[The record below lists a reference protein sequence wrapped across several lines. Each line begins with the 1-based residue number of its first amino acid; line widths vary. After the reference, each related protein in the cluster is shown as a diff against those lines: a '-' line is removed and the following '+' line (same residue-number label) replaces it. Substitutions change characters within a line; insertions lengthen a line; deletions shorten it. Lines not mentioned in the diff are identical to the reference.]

1 MTGYI
6 RIRGKGDGL
15 NAPGPLPVL
24 HEQTVAAPGR
34 GDVPDVPD
42 DRTSHCHGGR
52 RHGPAAA
59 HRLGGGSGAG
69 ARGADLSGQP
79 GLRLL
84 APGRQRGRV
93 DGLQGR
99 RGGERGPFT
108 FWDNIRVPDINGR
121 DRQLIPDGK
130 LCSGGLADYKGLNLA
145 RTDWPST
152 RLTPG
157 AKLTMTYASTIAHT
171 GTFKL
176 YLTKAGYD
184 ASKPLTWSEL
194 PTTPFA
200 EVKDPPLTGGA
211 YRIKATLPT
220 GRTGRQL
227 IYTIWQNSSTEDTY
241 YSCSDV
247 VFPGGGTSSSS
258 SSSTGTANS
267 KGGTASPSS
276 STTKSPTAASPSAKA
291 GESTTAQKASP
302 AEESTAP
309 GSSPVA
315 SDTDAA
321 SSGPSAPMVAGGAAA
336 VLVLT
341 GGAALALRLRRR

>member
-1 MTGYI
+1 MSRMTAH
-6 RIRGKGDGL
+6 RTAMAAAAM
-15 NAPGPLPVL
+15 APLLLTVWAAGPAQAHGAPTYPVSRVYACSP
-24 HEQTVAAPGR
+24 QGGSQAQSAACKAAVAANG
-34 GDVPDVPD
+34 
-42 DRTSHCHGGR
+42 
-52 RHGPAAA
+52 
-59 HRLGGGSGAG
+59 
-69 ARGADLSGQP
+69 
-79 GLRLL
+79 
-84 APGRQRGRV
+84 
-93 DGLQGR
+93 
-99 RGGERGPFT
+99 GPFT
-108 FWDNIRVPDINGR
+108 FWDNIRVPDVNGR

-130 LCSGGLADYKGLNLA
+130 LCSGGLSDYKGLNLA

-184 ASKPLTWSEL
+184 ASKPLTWSQL

-247 VFPGGGTSSSS
+247 VFPGGTTPSSKST
-258 SSSTGTANS
+258 TGTAGS
-267 KGGTASPSS
+267 KGRTASPSS
-276 STTKSPTAASPSAKA
+276 SAAKSPAAASTSAKA
-291 GESTTAQKASP
+291 PASAAAQKTSP
-302 AEESTAP
+302 SEESTAP

-315 SDTDAA
+315 ADTDA
-321 SSGPSAPMVAGGAAA
+321 SSGGPSAPMLAGGAAA

-341 GGAALALRLRRR
+341 GGAALFLRLRRR

>member
-1 MTGYI
+1 MAGAAMAPLLLTVWAAGPAQAHGAPTYPVS
-6 RIRGKGDGL
+6 RVYACSPDGGS
-15 NAPGPLPVL
+15 AAG
-24 HEQTVAAPGR
+24 TAACKAAVAANG
-34 GDVPDVPD
+34 
-42 DRTSHCHGGR
+42 
-52 RHGPAAA
+52 
-59 HRLGGGSGAG
+59 
-69 ARGADLSGQP
+69 
-79 GLRLL
+79 
-84 APGRQRGRV
+84 
-93 DGLQGR
+93 
-99 RGGERGPFT
+99 GPFT
-108 FWDNIRVPDINGR
+108 FWDNIRVPNVNGR

-130 LCSGGLADYKGLNLA
+130 LCSGGLSDYKGLDLA
-145 RTDWPST
+145 RSDFPST

-184 ASKPLTWSEL
+184 PSKPLTWSEL
-194 PTTPFA
+194 PTQPFA

-247 VFPGGGTSSSS
+247 VFPGGTTPSSK
-258 SSSTGTANS
+258 STAGTAGS
-267 KGGTASPSS
+267 KDKTASPSP
-276 STTKSPTAASPSAKA
+276 STSKSPAAASTSASA
-291 GESTTAQKASP
+291 TASAAAQKASP
-302 AEESTAP
+302 AEETTAP

-315 SDTDAA
+315 SDVNA
-321 SSGPSAPMVAGGAAA
+321 SSGGPSAPMVAGGAAA

>member
-1 MTGYI
+1 MSRMTTH
-6 RIRGKGDGL
+6 RTAMAAAAM
-15 NAPGPLPVL
+15 APLLLTVWAAGPAQAHGAPTYPVSRVYACSP
-24 HEQTVAAPGR
+24 QGGSQANSAACKAAIAANGAPFTYWDNLR
-34 GDVPDVPD
+34 VPDV
-42 DRTSHCHGGR
+42 
-52 RHGPAAA
+52 
-59 HRLGGGSGAG
+59 
-69 ARGADLSGQP
+69 
-79 GLRLL
+79 
-84 APGRQRGRV
+84 
-93 DGLQGR
+93 
-99 RGGERGPFT
+99 
-108 FWDNIRVPDINGR
+108 NGR
-121 DRQLIPDGK
+121 DRQVIPDGK
-130 LCSGGLADYKGLNLA
+130 LCSGGLPDYKGLDLA

-184 ASKPLTWSEL
+184 PSKPLTWSEL
-194 PTTPFA
+194 PTQPFA

-211 YRIKATLPT
+211 YRIRATLPT

-227 IYTIWQNSSTEDTY
+227 IYTIWQNSSTSDTY

-247 VFPGGGTSSSS
+247 VFPGGGTASSS
-258 SSSTGTANS
+258 SSSTGTAGS
-267 KGGTASPSS
+267 KGRTASPSS
-276 STTKSPTAASPSAKA
+276 SAAKSPTATSTS
-291 GESTTAQKASP
+291 ESTTAQKSSAVPVSP

-315 SDTDAA
+315 STTDAA

-341 GGAALALRLRRR
+341 GGAALTLRLRRR

>member
-1 MTGYI
+1 MSRMTAHRTAMAGAAMAPLLLTVWAAGPAQAHGAPTYPVS
-6 RIRGKGDGL
+6 RVYACSPDGGS
-15 NAPGPLPVL
+15 AAG
-24 HEQTVAAPGR
+24 TAACKAAVAANG
-34 GDVPDVPD
+34 
-42 DRTSHCHGGR
+42 
-52 RHGPAAA
+52 
-59 HRLGGGSGAG
+59 
-69 ARGADLSGQP
+69 
-79 GLRLL
+79 
-84 APGRQRGRV
+84 
-93 DGLQGR
+93 
-99 RGGERGPFT
+99 GPFT
-108 FWDNIRVPDINGR
+108 FWDNIRVPEINGR

-130 LCSGGLADYKGLNLA
+130 LCSGGLSDYKGLDLA
-145 RTDWPST
+145 RSDFPST
-152 RLTPG
+152 RLAPG

-184 ASKPLTWSEL
+184 PSKPLTWSEL
-194 PTTPFA
+194 PTQPFA

-247 VFPGGGTSSSS
+247 VFPGGATPSSKST
-258 SSSTGTANS
+258 TGTAGS
-267 KGGTASPSS
+267 KDKAASPSAS
-276 STTKSPTAASPSAKA
+276 AAKSPTAASTSASA
-291 GESTTAQKASP
+291 TASAAAQKASP
-302 AEESTAP
+302 AEETTAP

-315 SDTDAA
+315 SDVDA
-321 SSGPSAPMVAGGAAA
+321 SSGGPSAPVLAGGAAA

>member
-1 MTGYI
+1 MSRMTAHRTAMAGAAM
-6 RIRGKGDGL
+6 
-15 NAPGPLPVL
+15 APLLLTVWAAGPAQAHGAPTYPVSRVYACSP
-24 HEQTVAAPGR
+24 QGGGAAGSAACKAAVAAN
-34 GDVPDVPD
+34 
-42 DRTSHCHGGR
+42 
-52 RHGPAAA
+52 
-59 HRLGGGSGAG
+59 GA
-69 ARGADLSGQP
+69 
-79 GLRLL
+79 
-84 APGRQRGRV
+84 
-93 DGLQGR
+93 
-99 RGGERGPFT
+99 PFT
-108 FWDNIRVPDINGR
+108 FWDNLRVPDINGR

-130 LCSGGLADYKGLNLA
+130 LCSGGLSDYKGLDLA

-152 RLTPG
+152 RLAPG

-184 ASKPLTWSEL
+184 PSKPLTWSEL
-194 PTTPFA
+194 PTQPFA

-211 YRIKATLPT
+211 YRIRATLPT

-247 VFPGGGTSSSS
+247 VFPGGGTASPTSAA
-258 SSSTGTANS
+258 GTAGA
-267 KGGTASPSS
+267 KGRTASPSAAV
-276 STTKSPTAASPSAKA
+276 KSPTAAPSSATA
-291 GESTTAQKASP
+291 GESATAQKASP

-315 SDTDAA
+315 SDIDAG
-321 SSGPSAPMVAGGAAA
+321 SSGPSAPMLAGGAAA

-341 GGAALALRLRRR
+341 GGAALTLRLRRR

>member
-1 MTGYI
+1 MSRMTAH
-6 RIRGKGDGL
+6 RTAMAAAAM
-15 NAPGPLPVL
+15 APLLLTVWAAGPAQAHGAPTYPVSRVYACSPQGGSQAKSAAC
-24 HEQTVAAPGR
+24 EAAVAANGAPFTYWDNLR
-34 GDVPDVPD
+34 VPDV
-42 DRTSHCHGGR
+42 
-52 RHGPAAA
+52 
-59 HRLGGGSGAG
+59 
-69 ARGADLSGQP
+69 
-79 GLRLL
+79 
-84 APGRQRGRV
+84 
-93 DGLQGR
+93 
-99 RGGERGPFT
+99 
-108 FWDNIRVPDINGR
+108 NGR
-121 DRQLIPDGK
+121 DRQVIPDGK
-130 LCSGGLADYKGLNLA
+130 LCSGGLPDYKGLDLA

-184 ASKPLTWSEL
+184 PAKPLTWSEL
-194 PTTPFA
+194 ATQPFA

-211 YRIKATLPT
+211 YRIRATLPT

-247 VFPGGGTSSSS
+247 VFPGGGTASSSS
-258 SSSTGTANS
+258 SAGTAGS
-267 KGGTASPSS
+267 KERTASPSS
-276 STTKSPTAASPSAKA
+276 SASAAKSPTAASPSAKA
-291 GESTTAQKASP
+291 RESATAQKASP
-302 AEESTAP
+302 AGESTAP

-315 SDTDAA
+315 SSTDAA
-321 SSGPSAPMVAGGAAA
+321 SGGPSAPMVAGGAAA

>member
-1 MTGYI
+1 MSRMTAHRTAMVGAA
-6 RIRGKGDGL
+6 L
-15 NAPGPLPVL
+15 APLLLSVW
-24 HEQTVAAPGR
+24 AA
-34 GDVPDVPD
+34 
-42 DRTSHCHGGR
+42 
-52 RHGPAAA
+52 GPAQA
-59 HRLGGGSGAG
+59 HGAPTYPVSRVYACSPQGGSQAGSAACKAAIAANGA
-69 ARGADLSGQP
+69 
-79 GLRLL
+79 
-84 APGRQRGRV
+84 
-93 DGLQGR
+93 
-99 RGGERGPFT
+99 PFT
-108 FWDNIRVPDINGR
+108 YWDNLRVPDINGR

-184 ASKPLTWSEL
+184 PAKPLTWSEL

-211 YRIKATLPT
+211 YRINATLPT

-247 VFPGGGTSSSS
+247 VFPGGTTASTPSSASS
-258 SSSTGTANS
+258 AGKAAS
-267 KGGTASPSS
+267 KGRSASPSS
-276 STTKSPTAASPSAKA
+276 SAVKSPTAARSSAKA
-291 GESTTAQKASP
+291 PASATAQKASP

-315 SDTDAA
+315 SDTDA
-321 SSGPSAPMVAGGAAA
+321 SGGPSAPMMAGGAAA

>member
-1 MTGYI
+1 MSRMTAHRTAMAGAAMAPLLLTVWAAGPAQAHGAPTYPVS
-6 RIRGKGDGL
+6 RVYACSPDGGS
-15 NAPGPLPVL
+15 AAG
-24 HEQTVAAPGR
+24 TAACKAAVAAN
-34 GDVPDVPD
+34 
-42 DRTSHCHGGR
+42 
-52 RHGPAAA
+52 
-59 HRLGGGSGAG
+59 
-69 ARGADLSGQP
+69 GQ
-79 GLRLL
+79 
-84 APGRQRGRV
+84 
-93 DGLQGR
+93 
-99 RGGERGPFT
+99 PFT
-108 FWDNIRVPDINGR
+108 FWDNIRVPNVNGR

-130 LCSGGLADYKGLNLA
+130 LCSGGLSDYKGLDLA
-145 RTDWPST
+145 RSDFPST

-184 ASKPLTWSEL
+184 PSKPLTWSEL
-194 PTTPFA
+194 PTQPFA

-211 YRIKATLPT
+211 YRIRATLPT

-247 VFPGGGTSSSS
+247 VFPGGATPSSKST
-258 SSSTGTANS
+258 TGTAGS

-276 STTKSPTAASPSAKA
+276 SAAKSPAAASTSAKA
-291 GESTTAQKASP
+291 PASAAAQKASP

-315 SDTDAA
+315 ADTDA
-321 SSGPSAPMVAGGAAA
+321 SSGGPSAPMVAGGAAA

-341 GGAALALRLRRR
+341 GGAALFLRLRRR

>member
-1 MTGYI
+1 MSRMTAHRTAMAGAAM
-6 RIRGKGDGL
+6 
-15 NAPGPLPVL
+15 APLLLTVWAAGPAQAHGAPTYPVSRVYACSP
-24 HEQTVAAPGR
+24 QGGSAAGSAACKAAVAAN
-34 GDVPDVPD
+34 
-42 DRTSHCHGGR
+42 
-52 RHGPAAA
+52 
-59 HRLGGGSGAG
+59 
-69 ARGADLSGQP
+69 GQ
-79 GLRLL
+79 
-84 APGRQRGRV
+84 
-93 DGLQGR
+93 
-99 RGGERGPFT
+99 PFT
-108 FWDNIRVPDINGR
+108 FWDNLRVPDINGR

-130 LCSGGLADYKGLNLA
+130 LCSGGLSDYKGLDLT
-145 RTDWPST
+145 RTDFPST

-184 ASKPLTWSEL
+184 PSKPLTWSEL
-194 PTTPFA
+194 PTQPFA

-247 VFPGGGTSSSS
+247 VFPGGTTPSSKST
-258 SSSTGTANS
+258 TGTAGS

-276 STTKSPTAASPSAKA
+276 SAANSPAAASTSAKA
-291 GESTTAQKASP
+291 PASAAARKTSP
-302 AEESTAP
+302 AEESTTP

-315 SDTDAA
+315 ADTDAS

-341 GGAALALRLRRR
+341 GGAALFLRLRRR

>member
-1 MTGYI
+1 MSRMTAHRTAMAGAVMAPLLLTVWAAGPAQAHGAPTYPVS
-6 RIRGKGDGL
+6 RVYACSPDGGS
-15 NAPGPLPVL
+15 AAR
-24 HEQTVAAPGR
+24 TAACKAAVAAN
-34 GDVPDVPD
+34 
-42 DRTSHCHGGR
+42 
-52 RHGPAAA
+52 
-59 HRLGGGSGAG
+59 
-69 ARGADLSGQP
+69 GQ
-79 GLRLL
+79 
-84 APGRQRGRV
+84 
-93 DGLQGR
+93 
-99 RGGERGPFT
+99 PFT
-108 FWDNIRVPDINGR
+108 FWDNIRVPNINGR

-130 LCSGGLADYKGLNLA
+130 LCSGGLSDYKGLDLA
-145 RTDWPST
+145 RSDFPST

-184 ASKPLTWSEL
+184 PSKPLTWSEL
-194 PTTPFA
+194 PTQPFA

-211 YRIKATLPT
+211 YRIEATLPT

-247 VFPGGGTSSSS
+247 VFPGGAAAASSSS
-258 SSSTGTANS
+258 SATAGTNDKA
-267 KGGTASPSS
+267 ASPSAS
-276 STTKSPTAASPSAKA
+276 AAKSPTAAGTSAKA
-291 GESTTAQKASP
+291 EESAAAQKASP
-302 AEESTAP
+302 SEKSTAP

-315 SDTDAA
+315 ADTDA
-321 SSGPSAPMVAGGAAA
+321 SSGGPSAPMLAGGAAA

>member
-1 MTGYI
+1 MSSSGAMAGAAMAPLLLTVWAAGPAQAHGAPTYPVS
-6 RIRGKGDGL
+6 RVYACSPDGGS
-15 NAPGPLPVL
+15 AAG
-24 HEQTVAAPGR
+24 TAACKAAVAANG
-34 GDVPDVPD
+34 
-42 DRTSHCHGGR
+42 
-52 RHGPAAA
+52 
-59 HRLGGGSGAG
+59 
-69 ARGADLSGQP
+69 
-79 GLRLL
+79 
-84 APGRQRGRV
+84 
-93 DGLQGR
+93 
-99 RGGERGPFT
+99 GPFT
-108 FWDNIRVPDINGR
+108 FWDNIRVPNVNGR

-130 LCSGGLADYKGLNLA
+130 LCSGGLSDYKGLDLA
-145 RTDWPST
+145 RSDFPST

-184 ASKPLTWSEL
+184 PSKPLTWSEL
-194 PTTPFA
+194 PTQPFA

-247 VFPGGGTSSSS
+247 VFPGGTTPSSK
-258 SSSTGTANS
+258 STAGTAGS
-267 KGGTASPSS
+267 KDKTASPSP
-276 STTKSPTAASPSAKA
+276 STSKSPAAASTSASA
-291 GESTTAQKASP
+291 TASAAAQKASP
-302 AEESTAP
+302 AEETTAP

-315 SDTDAA
+315 SDVNA
-321 SSGPSAPMVAGGAAA
+321 SSGGPSAPMVAGGAAA

>member
-1 MTGYI
+1 MSRMTAHRTAMAGAA
-6 RIRGKGDGL
+6 L
-15 NAPGPLPVL
+15 APLL
-24 HEQTVAAPGR
+24 LTVWAA
-34 GDVPDVPD
+34 
-42 DRTSHCHGGR
+42 
-52 RHGPAAA
+52 GPAQA
-59 HRLGGGSGAG
+59 HGAPTYPVSRVYACSPQGGSQAGSAACKAAIVANGA
-69 ARGADLSGQP
+69 
-79 GLRLL
+79 
-84 APGRQRGRV
+84 
-93 DGLQGR
+93 
-99 RGGERGPFT
+99 PFT
-108 FWDNIRVPDINGR
+108 YWDNLRVPDINGR

-130 LCSGGLADYKGLNLA
+130 LCSGGLPDYKGLNLA

-184 ASKPLTWSEL
+184 PAKPLTWSEL

-211 YRIKATLPT
+211 YRINATLPT

-247 VFPGGGTSSSS
+247 VFPGGTTASTPSSASS
-258 SSSTGTANS
+258 AGKAAS
-267 KGGTASPSS
+267 KGRSASPSS
-276 STTKSPTAASPSAKA
+276 SAVKSPTAASSSAKA
-291 GESTTAQKASP
+291 PASATAQKASP

-315 SDTDAA
+315 SDTDA
-321 SSGPSAPMVAGGAAA
+321 SGGPSAPMMAGGAAA

>member
-1 MTGYI
+1 MSRMTAHRTAMAGAAMAPLLLTVWAAGPAQAHGAPTYPVS
-6 RIRGKGDGL
+6 RVYACSPDGGS
-15 NAPGPLPVL
+15 AAG
-24 HEQTVAAPGR
+24 TAACKAAVAAN
-34 GDVPDVPD
+34 
-42 DRTSHCHGGR
+42 
-52 RHGPAAA
+52 
-59 HRLGGGSGAG
+59 
-69 ARGADLSGQP
+69 GQ
-79 GLRLL
+79 
-84 APGRQRGRV
+84 
-93 DGLQGR
+93 
-99 RGGERGPFT
+99 PFT
-108 FWDNIRVPDINGR
+108 FWDNIRVPNVNGR

-130 LCSGGLADYKGLNLA
+130 LCSGGLSDYKGLDLA
-145 RTDWPST
+145 RADFPST

-184 ASKPLTWSEL
+184 PSKPLTWSEL
-194 PTTPFA
+194 PTQPFA

-247 VFPGGGTSSSS
+247 VFPGGATPSSKST
-258 SSSTGTANS
+258 TGTAGS

-276 STTKSPTAASPSAKA
+276 SAAKSPAAASTSAKA
-291 GESTTAQKASP
+291 PASAAAQKTSP
-302 AEESTAP
+302 SEESTAP

-315 SDTDAA
+315 ADTDA
-321 SSGPSAPMVAGGAAA
+321 SSGGPSAPMVAGGAAA

-341 GGAALALRLRRR
+341 GGAALFLRLRRR

>member
-1 MTGYI
+1 MSRMTAH
-6 RIRGKGDGL
+6 RTAMAAAAM
-15 NAPGPLPVL
+15 APLLLTVWAAGPAQAHGAPTYPVSRVYACSPQGGSTAGSTAC
-24 HEQTVAAPGR
+24 EAAVAANG
-34 GDVPDVPD
+34 
-42 DRTSHCHGGR
+42 
-52 RHGPAAA
+52 
-59 HRLGGGSGAG
+59 
-69 ARGADLSGQP
+69 
-79 GLRLL
+79 
-84 APGRQRGRV
+84 
-93 DGLQGR
+93 
-99 RGGERGPFT
+99 GPFT

-247 VFPGGGTSSSS
+247 VFPGGSAASSSS
-258 SSSTGTANS
+258 SKETAAS
-267 KGGTASPSS
+267 KDKSASPSS
-276 STTKSPTAASPSAKA
+276 STAKSPTAASPSAKA
-291 GESTTAQKASP
+291 SESATAQKASP

>member
-1 MTGYI
+1 MSRMTAHRTAMAGAA
-6 RIRGKGDGL
+6 L
-15 NAPGPLPVL
+15 APLL
-24 HEQTVAAPGR
+24 LTVWAA
-34 GDVPDVPD
+34 
-42 DRTSHCHGGR
+42 
-52 RHGPAAA
+52 GPAQA
-59 HRLGGGSGAG
+59 HGAPTYPVSRVYACSPQGGSQAGSAACKAAIAANGA
-69 ARGADLSGQP
+69 
-79 GLRLL
+79 
-84 APGRQRGRV
+84 
-93 DGLQGR
+93 
-99 RGGERGPFT
+99 PFT
-108 FWDNIRVPDINGR
+108 YWDNLRVPDINGR

-130 LCSGGLADYKGLNLA
+130 LCSGGLPDYKGLNLA

-184 ASKPLTWSEL
+184 PAKPLTWSEL

-247 VFPGGGTSSSS
+247 VFPGGTTASTPSSASS
-258 SSSTGTANS
+258 AGKAAS
-267 KGGTASPSS
+267 KGRSASPSS
-276 STTKSPTAASPSAKA
+276 SAVKSPTAARSSAKA
-291 GESTTAQKASP
+291 PASATAQKASP

-315 SDTDAA
+315 SDTDA
-321 SSGPSAPMVAGGAAA
+321 SGGPSAPMMAGGATA

>member
-1 MTGYI
+1 MSRMTAH
-6 RIRGKGDGL
+6 RTAMAAAAM
-15 NAPGPLPVL
+15 APLLLTVWAAGPAQAHGAPTYPVSRVYACSP
-24 HEQTVAAPGR
+24 QGGSAAGSTACKAAVAANG
-34 GDVPDVPD
+34 
-42 DRTSHCHGGR
+42 
-52 RHGPAAA
+52 
-59 HRLGGGSGAG
+59 
-69 ARGADLSGQP
+69 
-79 GLRLL
+79 
-84 APGRQRGRV
+84 
-93 DGLQGR
+93 
-99 RGGERGPFT
+99 GPFT

-211 YRIKATLPT
+211 YRIEATLPT

-258 SSSTGTANS
+258 SSSSSTGTANS

-276 STTKSPTAASPSAKA
+276 SAAKSPTAASPSAKA

>member
-1 MTGYI
+1 MSRTTAH
-6 RIRGKGDGL
+6 RTAL
-15 NAPGPLPVL
+15 AAAAMAPLLLTVWAAGPAQAHGAPTYPVSRVYACSP
-24 HEQTVAAPGR
+24 QGGSAAGSTACKAAVAANG
-34 GDVPDVPD
+34 
-42 DRTSHCHGGR
+42 
-52 RHGPAAA
+52 
-59 HRLGGGSGAG
+59 
-69 ARGADLSGQP
+69 
-79 GLRLL
+79 
-84 APGRQRGRV
+84 
-93 DGLQGR
+93 
-99 RGGERGPFT
+99 GPFT
-108 FWDNIRVPDINGR
+108 FWDNIRVPDIDGR

-130 LCSGGLADYKGLNLA
+130 LCSGGLSDYKGLNLA

-211 YRIKATLPT
+211 YRIEATLPT

-247 VFPGGGTSSSS
+247 VFPGGGTASSSS
-258 SSSTGTANS
+258 SKETAAAQD
-267 KGGTASPSS
+267 KTASPSAS
-276 STTKSPTAASPSAKA
+276 AVKSPTAASSSAKA
-291 GESTTAQKASP
+291 PASASAQKASP
-302 AEESTAP
+302 SEEGTAP

-321 SSGPSAPMVAGGAAA
+321 SGGPSAPMVAGGAAA

>member
-1 MTGYI
+1 MSRMTAHRTAMAGAA
-6 RIRGKGDGL
+6 L
-15 NAPGPLPVL
+15 APLLLTVWAAGPAQAHGAPTYPVSRVYACSP
-24 HEQTVAAPGR
+24 QGGSAAGSTACKAAVAANG
-34 GDVPDVPD
+34 
-42 DRTSHCHGGR
+42 
-52 RHGPAAA
+52 
-59 HRLGGGSGAG
+59 
-69 ARGADLSGQP
+69 
-79 GLRLL
+79 
-84 APGRQRGRV
+84 
-93 DGLQGR
+93 
-99 RGGERGPFT
+99 GPFT

-130 LCSGGLADYKGLNLA
+130 LCSGGLSDYKGLNLA

-211 YRIKATLPT
+211 YRINATLPT

-247 VFPGGGTSSSS
+247 VFPGGGTASSSS
-258 SSSTGTANS
+258 SKETPAA
-267 KGGTASPSS
+267 KDKTASPSAS
-276 STTKSPTAASPSAKA
+276 AVKSPTAASSSAKA
-291 GESTTAQKASP
+291 PAAATAQKSSP

-321 SSGPSAPMVAGGAAA
+321 SGGPSAPMVAGGAAA

>member
-1 MTGYI
+1 MSRMTAHRTIMAGAA
-6 RIRGKGDGL
+6 L
-15 NAPGPLPVL
+15 APLL
-24 HEQTVAAPGR
+24 LTVWAA
-34 GDVPDVPD
+34 
-42 DRTSHCHGGR
+42 
-52 RHGPAAA
+52 GPAQA
-59 HRLGGGSGAG
+59 HGAPTYPVSRVYACSPQGGSQAGSAACKAAIAANGA
-69 ARGADLSGQP
+69 
-79 GLRLL
+79 
-84 APGRQRGRV
+84 
-93 DGLQGR
+93 
-99 RGGERGPFT
+99 PFT
-108 FWDNIRVPDINGR
+108 YWDNLRVPDINGR
-121 DRQLIPDGK
+121 DRRLIPDGK
-130 LCSGGLADYKGLNLA
+130 LCSGGLPDYKGLNLA

-184 ASKPLTWSEL
+184 PTKPLTWSEL

-211 YRIKATLPT
+211 YRINATLPT

-247 VFPGGGTSSSS
+247 VFPGGTTASTPSSASS
-258 SSSTGTANS
+258 AGKAAS
-267 KGGTASPSS
+267 KGRSASPSS
-276 STTKSPTAASPSAKA
+276 SAVTSPTVARSSAKA
-291 GESTTAQKASP
+291 PASATAQKASP

-315 SDTDAA
+315 SDTDA
-321 SSGPSAPMVAGGAAA
+321 SGGPSAPMMAGGAAA

>member
-1 MTGYI
+1 MTAHRTAMAGAAMAPLLLTVWAAGPAQAHGAPTYPVS
-6 RIRGKGDGL
+6 RVYACSPDGGS
-15 NAPGPLPVL
+15 AAG
-24 HEQTVAAPGR
+24 TAACKAAVAANG
-34 GDVPDVPD
+34 
-42 DRTSHCHGGR
+42 
-52 RHGPAAA
+52 
-59 HRLGGGSGAG
+59 
-69 ARGADLSGQP
+69 
-79 GLRLL
+79 
-84 APGRQRGRV
+84 
-93 DGLQGR
+93 
-99 RGGERGPFT
+99 GPFT
-108 FWDNIRVPDINGR
+108 FWDNIRVPNINGR

-130 LCSGGLADYKGLNLA
+130 LCSGGLSDYKGLDLA
-145 RTDWPST
+145 RTDFPST

-184 ASKPLTWSEL
+184 PSKPLTWSEL
-194 PTTPFA
+194 PAQPFA

-247 VFPGGGTSSSS
+247 VFPGGAAAASSSS
-258 SSSTGTANS
+258 SATAGTKDKA
-267 KGGTASPSS
+267 GSPSAS
-276 STTKSPTAASPSAKA
+276 AAKSPTAASTSAKA
-291 GESTTAQKASP
+291 EESAAAQKASP
-302 AEESTAP
+302 AEETTTP

-315 SDTDAA
+315 SDVDA
-321 SSGPSAPMVAGGAAA
+321 SSGGPSAPMLAGGAAA

-341 GGAALALRLRRR
+341 GGAALFLRLRRR

>member
-1 MTGYI
+1 MSRMTAH
-6 RIRGKGDGL
+6 RTAMAAAAM
-15 NAPGPLPVL
+15 APLL
-24 HEQTVAAPGR
+24 LTVWAA
-34 GDVPDVPD
+34 
-42 DRTSHCHGGR
+42 
-52 RHGPAAA
+52 GPAQA
-59 HRLGGGSGAG
+59 HGAPTYPVSRVYACSPQGGSQAQSAACKAAITANG
-69 ARGADLSGQP
+69 
-79 GLRLL
+79 
-84 APGRQRGRV
+84 
-93 DGLQGR
+93 
-99 RGGERGPFT
+99 GPFT
-108 FWDNIRVPDINGR
+108 FWDNIRVPDIAGR

-130 LCSGGLADYKGLNLA
+130 LCSGGLSDYKGLNLA

-247 VFPGGGTSSSS
+247 VFPGGGTSTSSS

-276 STTKSPTAASPSAKA
+276 STAKSPTATKTSEP
-291 GESTTAQKASP
+291 TTARKSSAAPASP

>member
-1 MTGYI
+1 MSRMTAHRTAMAGAA
-6 RIRGKGDGL
+6 L
-15 NAPGPLPVL
+15 APLL
-24 HEQTVAAPGR
+24 LTVWAA
-34 GDVPDVPD
+34 
-42 DRTSHCHGGR
+42 
-52 RHGPAAA
+52 GPAQA
-59 HRLGGGSGAG
+59 HGAPTYPVSRVYACSPQGGSQAGSAACKAAIAANGA
-69 ARGADLSGQP
+69 
-79 GLRLL
+79 
-84 APGRQRGRV
+84 
-93 DGLQGR
+93 
-99 RGGERGPFT
+99 PFT
-108 FWDNIRVPDINGR
+108 YWDNLRVPDINGR

-130 LCSGGLADYKGLNLA
+130 LCSGGLPDYKGLNLA

-184 ASKPLTWSEL
+184 PAKPLTWSEL

-247 VFPGGGTSSSS
+247 VFPGGTTASTPSSASS
-258 SSSTGTANS
+258 AGKAAS
-267 KGGTASPSS
+267 KGRSASPSS
-276 STTKSPTAASPSAKA
+276 SAVKSPTAASSSAKA
-291 GESTTAQKASP
+291 PASATAQKASP

-315 SDTDAA
+315 SDTDA
-321 SSGPSAPMVAGGAAA
+321 SGGPSAPMMAGGAAA